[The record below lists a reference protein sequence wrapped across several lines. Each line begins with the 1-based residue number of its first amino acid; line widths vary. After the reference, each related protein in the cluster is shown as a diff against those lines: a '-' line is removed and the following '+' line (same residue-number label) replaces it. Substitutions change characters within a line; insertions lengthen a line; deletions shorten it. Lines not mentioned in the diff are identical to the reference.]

1 MEKIAQ
7 LALLGS
13 RQGMFAGSC
22 LMVEA
27 GDDIV
32 TADDDDAAAEA
43 LCEPGPIT

>member
-7 LALLGS
+7 LAPLGS

-22 LMVEA
+22 SMVEA